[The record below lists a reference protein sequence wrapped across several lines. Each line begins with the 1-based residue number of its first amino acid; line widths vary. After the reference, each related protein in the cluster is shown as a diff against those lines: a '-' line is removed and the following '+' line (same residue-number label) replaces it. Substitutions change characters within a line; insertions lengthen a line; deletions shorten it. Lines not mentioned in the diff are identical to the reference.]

1 MVHLFSCAVRLIRWP
16 TVGTCG
22 GCTSFFLNVV
32 SNLVVACNKKFHRS
46 HMEFEYHVCFD
57 LGFDVFRSLPFCGV
71 CVCVCVFA
79 CVRVCVCVCVCGS
92 TGSYFGGAPAVRSI
106 TRHVGAWQ
114 MACIR
119 NCEMLEQ
126 V

>member
-1 MVHLFSCAVRLIRWP
+1 MYSDHCPF
-16 TVGTCG
+16 
-22 GCTSFFLNVV
+22 VV
-32 SNLVVACNKKFHRS
+32 C
-46 HMEFEYHVCFD
+46 VCVCVC
-57 LGFDVFRSLPFCGV
+57 VFV